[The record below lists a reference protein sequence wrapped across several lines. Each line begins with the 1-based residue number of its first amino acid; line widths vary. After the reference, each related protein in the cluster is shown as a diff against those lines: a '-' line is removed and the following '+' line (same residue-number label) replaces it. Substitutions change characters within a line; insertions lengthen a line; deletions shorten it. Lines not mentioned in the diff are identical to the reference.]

1 MLCWK
6 DSIVS
11 SEQNLTCQRLSPVK
25 DLTSL
30 KGRQPRL
37 TGFTDPQNQ
46 CLLPIRVQ
54 KLIQLWPRETGTNLS
69 WQQNLAVPS
78 LWCWACGHGRCRTE
92 EINERPSHVQEGLR
106 LSMET
111 LRVLCVEL

>member
-11 SEQNLTCQRLSPVK
+11 SEQNLTRQRLSPVK
-25 DLTSL
+25 DLNSL

-37 TGFTDPQNQ
+37 TGFTDPQNVVFA
-46 CLLPIRVQ
+46 PNQ

-78 LWCWACGHGRCRTE
+78 RWCWACGHRRCRTE

-106 LSMET
+106 LFMET
-111 LRVLCVEL
+111 LRGLCVEL

>member
-37 TGFTDPQNQ
+37 TGFTDPQNIVFAPNQ
-46 CLLPIRVQ
+46 STEANPAVAQGNRHQPELAAELGSAIPMV
-54 KLIQLWPRETGTNLS
+54 LGLWT
-69 WQQNLAVPS
+69 WKMQD
-78 LWCWACGHGRCRTE
+78 
-92 EINERPSHVQEGLR
+92 
-106 LSMET
+106 
-111 LRVLCVEL
+111 